1 MTTVLN
7 QREREHI
14 AGAVR
19 AAAAKA
25 EGARGLMMS
34 VRGTSITVT
43 KQYTNFS
50 VTYEKRPSNP
60 KLELTRRRVTA
71 LDAMPAAF
79 KFRALALQAAV
90 YKARELGWIV

>member
-43 KQYTNFS
+43 KRYTNFS
-50 VTYEKRPSNP
+50 VTYEKRPSNA

-71 LDAMPAAF
+71 LDGMLAA